1 MEGNM
6 ADAMEHCR
14 FAIRAL
20 EHRDIQL
27 AVQKLQEAL
36 RQIT

>member
-14 FAIRAL
+14 YAIRAL
-20 EHRDIQL
+20 EHKDVAL

-36 RQIT
+36 QQIT